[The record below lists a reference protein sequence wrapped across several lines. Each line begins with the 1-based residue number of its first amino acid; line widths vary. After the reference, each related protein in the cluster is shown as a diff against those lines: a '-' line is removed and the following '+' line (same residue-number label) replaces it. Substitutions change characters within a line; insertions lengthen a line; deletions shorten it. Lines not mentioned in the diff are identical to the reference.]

1 MRDRYPTSTDSRRP
15 SLPSDVRGAS
25 RLAIDLTLLVTE
37 LVETMHHNIAR
48 APGIAGRATFAPTRG
63 ITGLVYRSVRGIT
76 RLTGWGIDSAL
87 APLVPLLRDRSGWPG
102 RDVTIAALNGVL
114 GDHLEA
120 SNNPLAIPM
129 QLRFGG
135 EPLALTAAGIAAAI
149 RDPRHRVVVMVHGLC
164 MSDLQW
170 NRQSRDCGQAL
181 ARDLGA
187 DTLYLHYNSGRHIST
202 NGAEF
207 AALLEQLATTW
218 PVPLS
223 ELVLVGHS
231 MGGLVIRSAC
241 AAAERGAFRWP
252 HRLRALA
259 CLGTPHHGAP
269 LERGGQGLDLL
280 LAASP
285 YTAAFTRLGRL
296 RSAGITDLRHGSI
309 LDQDWQGRDRFL
321 HRADL
326 RLPQSL
332 PDAVPCFAIAGS
344 LSKTAPT
351 GHRAARSDGLV
362 PVASALGRHADP
374 RMSLGI
380 APAHQ
385 KVAFGVGHLDLLS
398 DPAVY
403 AQLQRWLAQSL
414 SDSALTRST
423 SAPAGATGGPPP
435 RSARRRSPA

>member
-1 MRDRYPTSTDSRRP
+1 MRDRLATTPDSRRP

-25 RLAIDLTLLVTE
+25 RLTIDLTLLVTE

-48 APGIAGRATFAPTRG
+48 VPGIAGRATFAPTRG

-76 RLTGWGIDSAL
+76 RLTGWGIDTAL
-87 APLVPLLRDRSGWPG
+87 APLAPLLRDRSGWPG
-102 RDVTIAALNGVL
+102 RDVVIAALNGVL

-120 SNNPLAIPM
+120 SDNPLAIPM
-129 QLRFGG
+129 QLRIGR
-135 EPLALTAAGIAAAI
+135 EPLALTAAGIAAI
-149 RDPRHRVVVMVHGLC
+149 IPRPRDRVVVMVHGLC

-181 ARDLGA
+181 ARDLSA
-187 DTLYLHYNSGRHIST
+187 DALYLHYNSGRHIST

-207 AALLEQLATTW
+207 AALLEQLVASW
-218 PVPLS
+218 PVPLH
-223 ELVLVGHS
+223 ELILVGHS

-241 AAAERGAFRWP
+241 AAAERGAFQWP
-252 HRLRALA
+252 ALLGALA
-259 CLGTPHHGAP
+259 FLGTPHHGAP

-326 RLPQSL
+326 RESRPLPV
-332 PDAVPCFAIAGS
+332 AVPCFAIAGS
-344 LSKTAPT
+344 LSKAAPT
-351 GHRAARSDGLV
+351 GRRAARSDGLV

-374 RMSLGI
+374 RMNLNF

-385 KVAFGVGHLDLLS
+385 WVAYDVGHLDLLS
-398 DPAVY
+398 NPAVY

-414 SDSALTRST
+414 SDRTLTRSR